1 MYTFVLV
8 LKFAF
13 EFMWCHKP
21 AFQIILDWFEHK
33 EHPDDGSDIEKKFLF
48 LVLLIQLDH
57 KLRDASKSDGAAE

>member
-33 EHPDDGSDIEKKFLF
+33 EHSYDGSDIEKKFLF
-48 LVLLIQLDH
+48 LVLLIQFDH
-57 KLRDASKSDGAAE
+57 KLRNASESDCTAK